1 MFLEPLLSSCGFARF
16 VPLGG
21 GGAVAADEHYCYG
34 WGMRDVQS
42 SIGMN
47 AKTRVFPQESYIV
60 MINVIHFP
68 CQWFLSCG

>member
-16 VPLGG
+16 VPLVEA
-21 GGAVAADEHYCYG
+21 AVAEEQYCNG

-68 CQWFLSCG
+68 CQWF